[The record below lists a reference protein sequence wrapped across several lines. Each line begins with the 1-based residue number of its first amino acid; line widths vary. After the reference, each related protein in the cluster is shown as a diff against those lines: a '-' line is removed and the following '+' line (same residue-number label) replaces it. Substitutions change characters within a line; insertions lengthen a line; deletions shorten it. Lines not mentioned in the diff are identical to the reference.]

1 MKWRTRGERLDD
13 RGDEATPQAIIAR
26 QARVALGD
34 EIGER
39 LGAAMALVLIG
50 ERPGLTAADSLG
62 AYITWSPRVGTT
74 NAQRNCVSNIRPQG
88 LPPSEAADTLHWLIT
103 EARRRGL
110 TGTGLK
116 DESPPA
122 AALPRSGGDH

>member
-1 MKWRTRGERLDD
+1 M
-13 RGDEATPQAIIAR
+13 
-26 QARVALGD
+26 ALGD

-62 AYITWSPRVGTT
+62 AYLTWSPRVGTT